1 MNRFVSLTLTAEDY
15 VAANRLHCL
24 NCFRRRSAI
33 AIVVMFVLAYL
44 IWMTIARIDQWPAI
58 GVIALNAGFAAV
70 VVFMIAN
77 YFLPIP
83 IATRRTYR
91 KHKVLHRPYTFSWS
105 ETGLTITSTS
115 GEWRLAWSDYLK
127 WDENA
132 LIFILYQAP
141 RLFNMLPKRALTP
154 EQIADIRQCAA
165 SIVE

>member
-1 MNRFVSLTLTAEDY
+1 MNRSISLTLTAEDY

-24 NCFRRRSAI
+24 NCFRRRGAI
-33 AIVVMFVLAYL
+33 AVLVMFVLPYAV
-44 IWMTIARIDQWPAI
+44 WMAIARLDQWPAT

-77 YFLPIP
+77 YFLLVP

-91 KHKVLHRPYTFSWS
+91 KHKALHRPYTFSWS
-105 ETGLTITSTS
+105 ESGLKITSES
-115 GEWRLAWSDYLK
+115 GEWHVAWSDYLK

-141 RLFNMLPKRALTP
+141 RLFNILPKRALTP
-154 EQIADIRQCAA
+154 EQIVDLRQCATR
-165 SIVE
+165 IGE